1 MRGVGM
7 AAAYGAGMGVIAW
20 AAFRA
25 GAWIFDTGVGA
36 WCRRQDRAAE
46 KRTA

>member
-1 MRGVGM
+1 M
-7 AAAYGAGMGVIAW
+7 AAAYGAGFG
-20 AAFRA
+20 AALWLSFKA
-25 GAWIFDTGVGA
+25 GAWMFDTGVGA